1 MITGTLKLDGITF
14 AFPPTLPSTTSTAT
28 SSTTT
33 IAMEP
38 ADTTQASATS
48 TSSDNSDGFT
58 LTLANLRVVGK
69 DIQMVNIAD
78 LQMLAAPKLTKV
90 GQSILIQSCPKIA
103 AFTAP
108 QLAKLDAGSLS
119 VQGEVVWRTTA
130 GTSAVSI
137 DVTPSA
143 IASGFVVQF
152 LEPGAHAFTNDLT
165 ITGTGV
171 TASRLNEVIA
181 KVGSIDGSLKFAAS
195 FRFAAALNPATEV
208 GDLQFGSVA
217 TIGGSIFD
225 GSVEVWKRD
234 EGSNT
239 ITIDLSPTATRIGHR
254 AMEHL
259 LALQYQ
265 HHREDSQVESN
276 VLDGNLVVMGADV
289 SGAALSLLLTDL
301 TAVSKDLTFGGHASP
316 ALSFAAGDA
325 SFAMESLALVGRTL
339 TVKGVGNLDGFSAK
353 NLTSVNGTVRIQD
366 VAPFTKGAQ
375 LPSLAEQSVAG
386 VIDVDFC
393 VSGPVGVVLR
403 DRVIRSSS
411 TVLTSDADDAKK
423 FCDTVLNSF
432 TKPRLGSTK
441 LTLLYRMSRDDGAAT
456 TFHNKVDDKGKT
468 IVIAQ
473 SANNYVF
480 GAGTDVSWTTT
491 NGYRSTR
498 NAFLFCVRC
507 RSYPDPEMFPVST
520 SSSYYYYAMYDHS
533 RYGPT
538 FGRGYQT
545 LRIASNPTTT
555 NCYSDLNYYNTYT
568 GGSDAAL
575 TGSYDF
581 KLKDYEVYKVG

>member
-1 MITGTLKLDGITF
+1 
-14 AFPPTLPSTTSTAT
+14 
-28 SSTTT
+28 
-33 IAMEP
+33 
-38 ADTTQASATS
+38 
-48 TSSDNSDGFT
+48 
-58 LTLANLRVVGK
+58 
-69 DIQMVNIAD
+69 MVNITD

-119 VQGEVVWRTTA
+119 VQGEVVWNTTA

-225 GSVEVWKRD
+225 GSLEVWKRD

-239 ITIDLSPTATRIGHR
+239 ITIDLSPTVTRIGHR

-301 TAVSKDLTFGGHASP
+301 TAVSKNLTFGGHASP

-375 LPSLAEQSVAG
+375 LPSLAELSVAG
-386 VIDVDFC
+386 GIEAVC
-393 VSGPVGVVLR
+393 VSGSVGVVLR

-411 TVLTSDADDAKK
+411 TVLNADDAKK
-423 FCDTVLNSF
+423 FCDTVLNEF
-432 TKPRLGSTK
+432 TKERLGSTK
-441 LTLLYRMSRDDGAAT
+441 LTLLYRMSRDGGAAT
-456 TFHNKVDDKGKT
+456 TFHNKVDGKGKT

-480 GAGTDVSWTTT
+480 GAGTDVSWTTR
-491 NGYRSTR
+491 NDYRSTR

-507 RSYPDPEMFPVST
+507 RSYSTPRMFPVRDS
-520 SSSYYYYAMYDHS
+520 SSSYYGYAMYDHRS
-533 RYGPT
+533 YGPT
-538 FGRGYQT
+538 FGRDYRA

-555 NCYSDLNYYNTYT
+555 NCYSYLNYHSTFT
-568 GGSDAAL
+568 DGSNAGL

>member
-38 ADTTQASATS
+38 ADTTQASPTS

-119 VQGEVVWRTTA
+119 VQGEVVWHTTA

-301 TAVSKDLTFGGHASP
+301 TAVSKDLTFGGHA

-375 LPSLAEQSVAG
+375 LPSLAEPSVAG
-386 VIDVDFC
+386 GIDVDFC

-411 TVLTSDADDAKK
+411 TVLTSNADDCKK

-441 LTLLYRMSRDDGAAT
+441 LTLLYRMSRDGGAAT

-507 RSYPDPEMFPVST
+507 SSYPTPKMFPVRTS
-520 SSSYYYYAMYDHS
+520 SSSYYQYAMYDHIS
-533 RYGPT
+533 YGPT
-538 FGRGYQT
+538 FGYGIQT

-555 NCYSDLNYYNTYT
+555 NCYSDLDGYSTYT
-568 GGSDAAL
+568 GGSNAGL
-575 TGSYDF
+575 TGSRDF